1 MQLLDVLL
9 TGVGLSMDA
18 SAVGMSNGLAEP
30 EMKTPK
36 VLLIALFYGV
46 FQGVMP
52 LIGYFASG
60 LFADAV
66 ASVAPYVALI
76 LLGFIG
82 GKMIF
87 EAFKKTEEERKPL
100 SILALLV
107 QAIATSVDALAVGV
121 SLLALESAGEL
132 AVNVFVCCGI
142 FASVTF
148 AISVASVY
156 IGKKFGTVL
165 ADKAEFIGG
174 LILVII
180 GIKIFVE
187 GVFF

>member
-52 LIGYFASG
+52 LIGYFASR

-121 SLLALESAGEL
+121 SLLALESAAEL

>member
-1 MQLLDVLL
+1 MQLLDVLF
-9 TGVGLSMDA
+9 TSVGLSMDA
-18 SAVGMSNGLAEP
+18 SAVGMSNGLAEA

-46 FQGVMP
+46 FQGIMP
-52 LIGYFASG
+52 LIGYFASS
-60 LFADAV
+60 LFADVV

-87 EAFKKTEEERKPL
+87 EAFKKSDEEHKPL
-100 SILALLV
+100 SIPALLV
-107 QAIATSVDALAVGV
+107 QAVATSIDALAVGV

-132 AVNVFVCCGI
+132 ALNVFVCCGI
-142 FASVTF
+142 FAAVTF

-156 IGKKFGTVL
+156 IGKKFGTLL
-165 ADKAEFIGG
+165 ADKAELIGG
-174 LILVII
+174 IILVII

>member
-1 MQLLDVLL
+1 MQLLDVLF
-9 TGVGLSMDA
+9 TSVGLSMDA

-46 FQGVMP
+46 FQGIMP
-52 LIGYFASG
+52 LIGYFASS
-60 LFADAV
+60 LFADVV

-87 EAFKKTEEERKPL
+87 EAFKKSDEEHKSL
-100 SILALLV
+100 SIPALLV
-107 QAIATSVDALAVGV
+107 QAVATSIDALAVGV

-132 AVNVFVCCGI
+132 ALNVFVCCGI
-142 FASVTF
+142 FA
-148 AISVASVY
+148 A
-156 IGKKFGTVL
+156 
-165 ADKAEFIGG
+165 
-174 LILVII
+174 
-180 GIKIFVE
+180 
-187 GVFF
+187 